1 MRRAAVALALLLAA
15 PLAAGDTPPMA
26 RLDAGGLRQLLETH
40 QGNVVVLNLWA
51 TWCSPCLKEI
61 PELMALEA
69 ELGASGVVLVAVSMD
84 DPADLARVEAFRDS
98 HFPGFRSW
106 LRATAD
112 MDVMVSVVD
121 PAWNELLPTT
131 YLIGRDGRV
140 AGRVQGRR
148 SPEELRSAVL
158 ALD

>member
-1 MRRAAVALALLLAA
+1 MRHRAAIALGLLLAA
-15 PLAAGDTPPMA
+15 PLAAGDTPPVA
-26 RLDAGGLRQLLETH
+26 RLDAGGLRQLLEAH
-40 QGNVVVLNLWA
+40 HGNVVVLNLWA

-106 LRATAD
+106 LRAD
-112 MDVMVSVVD
+112 SRHGH
-121 PAWNELLPTT
+121 PGRAWSIPPGTNCCRPPT
-131 YLIGRDGRV
+131 
-140 AGRVQGRR
+140 
-148 SPEELRSAVL
+148 
-158 ALD
+158 